1 MHHSLTSGLFFSF
14 CNIMLSAL
22 HMQFPP
28 EKFVETLKLMEHRYG
43 AKAFVMSKD
52 CSLLASGTYYL
63 TEVDSMYRRF
73 YAKKSGDGDNTDPM
87 STC

>member
-1 MHHSLTSGLFFSF
+1 
-14 CNIMLSAL
+14 MLSAL

-28 EKFVETLKLMEHRYG
+28 EKLVETLKLMEHRYG